1 MQIYERLRDL
11 REDKD
16 MNQTQLA
23 EILGMK
29 QQQYSE
35 YERGCREMPMRVYI
49 RLAQFY
55 DVSLDYITGLTN
67 DRRKFW

>member
-1 MQIYERLRDL
+1 MQIHERLKDL

-35 YERGCREMPMRVYI
+35 YERGFREMPMRLYV
-49 RLAQFY
+49 RLAQY
-55 DVSLDYITGLTN
+55 YNVSLDYIAGLTN
-67 DRRKFW
+67 DQRKFW

>member
-1 MQIYERLRDL
+1 MQIYERLKDL

-16 MNQTQLA
+16 MTQTQLA
-23 EILGMK
+23 ETLGMK

-35 YERGCREMPMRVYI
+35 YERGFREMPMRVYVV
-49 RLAQFY
+49 LAQFY
-55 DVSLDYITGLTN
+55 NVSLDYIAGLTN